1 MIEGRGRFRLAQGRA
16 PALTKRNGPAP
27 RHPCPPPRPRLLT
40 PVNVEDPK
48 RDQGGPARF
57 QAEAAMWTAFLA
69 RFLRRLIRDGHL
81 AVSIGGGP
89 EMTFGNGRGQK
100 VTVRIRDRATLRRL
114 VMDPELT
121 VGECY
126 VDGALVI
133 EGDDVQG
140 LLGIIA
146 RNGGQSAQLAF
157 PARIMAV
164 LRHVRRRLDQS
175 NPEAGARRNVAHH
188 YDLTPAIY
196 DLFLDADRQY
206 SCAYFTD
213 TGLSLD
219 AAQAAK
225 KAHIARKLLIS
236 PGMRVLEIG
245 CGWGGLALTLARDHG
260 AQVTGITLS
269 QEQLAVARARARAA
283 GLADRVT
290 FELTDYRAI
299 GGRFDRIVS
308 VGMFEHVG
316 APNFGAFFDV
326 VRDRLTEDGVALIH
340 TIGRTAPPNA
350 TNPWI
355 ARYIFPGGYV
365 PSLSEV
371 AGAIEE
377 SRLRVGDIECL
388 RLHYAMTLR
397 CWFDRFSA
405 QADAA
410 AALKGDRFVRMWRY
424 YLAASEQTFRHGP
437 QDVFQFQLCRRP
449 DAVPITRDYLYAPAG
464 QGLAQAAE

>member
-1 MIEGRGRFRLAQGRA
+1 MMFGNGEGSKVTLQI
-16 PALTKRNGPAP
+16 K
-27 RHPCPPPRPRLLT
+27 
-40 PVNVEDPK
+40 D
-48 RDQGGPARF
+48 
-57 QAEAAMWTAFLA
+57 AATV
-69 RFLRRLIRDGHL
+69 RRLI
-81 AVSIGGGP
+81 
-89 EMTFGNGRGQK
+89 F
-100 VTVRIRDRATLRRL
+100 
-114 VMDPELT
+114 DPELA
-121 VGECY
+121 VGESY
-126 VDGALVI
+126 TNGALSI
-133 EGDDVQG
+133 AGDDVQG
-140 LLGIIA
+140 LLGIVVGNFRQA
-146 RNGGQSAQLAF
+146 DVLPV
-157 PARIMAV
+157 PARIFAAM
-164 LRHVRRRLDQS
+164 RHVRRRLDQS
-175 NPEAGARRNVAHH
+175 NPETGARRNVAHH

-213 TGLSLD
+213 TTMSLD

-236 PGMRVLEIG
+236 PGMRVLDIG

-269 QEQLAVARARARAA
+269 QEQLAIARDRADAA
-283 GLADRVT
+283 GLADRVS
-290 FELTDYRAI
+290 FKLIDYRAMT
-299 GGRFDRIVS
+299 GQFDRIVS

-316 APNFGAFFDV
+316 APNFATFFNV

-355 ARYIFPGGYV
+355 AKYIFPGGYV

-371 AGAIEE
+371 AQAIQD
-377 SRLRVGDIECL
+377 SGLRIGDIECL

-405 QADAA
+405 KVDTA
-410 AALKGDRFVRMWRY
+410 AALKDQRFVRMWRY

-449 DAVPITRDYLYAPAG
+449 DAVPITRDYLYPPTE
-464 QGLAQAAE
+464 QSLAQAAE

>member
-1 MIEGRGRFRLAQGRA
+1 MFGNGEGSKVTLQI
-16 PALTKRNGPAP
+16 K
-27 RHPCPPPRPRLLT
+27 
-40 PVNVEDPK
+40 D
-48 RDQGGPARF
+48 
-57 QAEAAMWTAFLA
+57 AATV
-69 RFLRRLIRDGHL
+69 RRLI
-81 AVSIGGGP
+81 
-89 EMTFGNGRGQK
+89 F
-100 VTVRIRDRATLRRL
+100 
-114 VMDPELT
+114 DPELA
-121 VGECY
+121 VGESY
-126 VDGALVI
+126 TNGALSI
-133 EGDDVQG
+133 AGDDVQG
-140 LLGIIA
+140 LLGIVVGNFRQA
-146 RNGGQSAQLAF
+146 DVLPV
-157 PARIMAV
+157 PARIFAAM
-164 LRHVRRRLDQS
+164 RHVRRRLDQS
-175 NPEAGARRNVAHH
+175 NPETGARRNVAHH

-213 TGLSLD
+213 TTMSLD

-236 PGMRVLEIG
+236 PGMRVLDIG

-269 QEQLAVARARARAA
+269 QEQLAIARDRADAA
-283 GLADRVT
+283 GLADRVS
-290 FELTDYRAI
+290 FKLIDYRAMT
-299 GGRFDRIVS
+299 GQFDRIVS

-316 APNFGAFFDV
+316 APNFATFFNV

-355 ARYIFPGGYV
+355 AKYIFPGGYV

-371 AGAIEE
+371 AQAIQD
-377 SRLRVGDIECL
+377 SGLRIGDIECL

-405 QADAA
+405 KVDTA
-410 AALKGDRFVRMWRY
+410 AALKDQRFVRMWRY

-449 DAVPITRDYLYAPAG
+449 DAVPITRDYLYPPTE
-464 QGLAQAAE
+464 QSLAQAAE

>member
-1 MIEGRGRFRLAQGRA
+1 
-16 PALTKRNGPAP
+16 
-27 RHPCPPPRPRLLT
+27 
-40 PVNVEDPK
+40 
-48 RDQGGPARF
+48 
-57 QAEAAMWTAFLA
+57 MWTALFA
-69 RFLRRLIRDGHL
+69 RFLHRLIRNGNL
-81 AVSIGGGP
+81 AVSISGGP
-89 EMTFGNGRGQK
+89 QMMFGNGEGSK
-100 VTVRIRDRATLRRL
+100 VTLQIKDAATVRRL
-114 VMDPELT
+114 IFDPELA
-121 VGECY
+121 VGESY
-126 VDGALVI
+126 TNGALSI
-133 EGDDVQG
+133 AGDDVQG
-140 LLGIIA
+140 LLGIVVGNFRQA
-146 RNGGQSAQLAF
+146 DVLPV
-157 PARIMAV
+157 PARIFAAM
-164 LRHVRRRLDQS
+164 RHVRRRLDQS
-175 NPEAGARRNVAHH
+175 NPETGARRNVAHH

-213 TGLSLD
+213 TTMSLD

-236 PGMRVLEIG
+236 PGMRVLDIG

-269 QEQLAVARARARAA
+269 QEQLAIARDRADAA
-283 GLADRVT
+283 GLADRVS
-290 FELTDYRAI
+290 FKLIDYRAMT
-299 GGRFDRIVS
+299 GQFDRIVS

-316 APNFGAFFDV
+316 APNFATFFNV

-355 ARYIFPGGYV
+355 AKYIFPGGYV

-371 AGAIEE
+371 AQAIQD
-377 SRLRVGDIECL
+377 SGLRIGDIECL

-405 QADAA
+405 KVDTA
-410 AALKGDRFVRMWRY
+410 AALKDQRFVRMWRY

-449 DAVPITRDYLYAPAG
+449 DAVPITRDYLYPPTE
-464 QGLAQAAE
+464 QSLAQAAE